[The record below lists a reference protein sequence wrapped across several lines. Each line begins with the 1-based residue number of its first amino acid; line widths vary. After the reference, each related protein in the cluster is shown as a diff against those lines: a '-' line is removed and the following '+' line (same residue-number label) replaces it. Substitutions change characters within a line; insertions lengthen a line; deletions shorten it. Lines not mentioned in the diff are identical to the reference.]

1 MRRVSS
7 PKHEL
12 KDTDGVGAV
21 PYIPL
26 SEDNGSGGTN
36 GQSIGALVKDATQ
49 HMSTLFRAEVE
60 LVKSETV
67 GEAKK
72 AAKGSVFFAVAAVVA
87 LYSSFFFF
95 FFLGELLSEWLQRW
109 AAFLIVF
116 GLMLVLAAAFGL
128 LGFRKWKKVRAP
140 QRSIDSIRE
149 TAAAFRPRRTSDS
162 DTAGTDGADGARP
175 APGTPSPTQR

>member
-1 MRRVSS
+1 MSPVSS

-12 KDTDGVGAV
+12 KDTSGVGAV

-26 SEDNGSGGTN
+26 AEDDRSTDAN
-36 GQSIGALVKDATQ
+36 GQSVGALVKDATQ
-49 HMSTLFRAEVE
+49 HLSTLFRAEVE

-72 AAKGSVFFAVAAVVA
+72 AAKGSVFFAIAAVVA

-116 GLMLVLAAAFGL
+116 GLMLALAALFGL
-128 LGFRKWKKVRAP
+128 LGYRKWKKVRAP
-140 QRSIDSIRE
+140 QRSIDSLRE
-149 TAAAFRPRRTSDS
+149 TAATFKPRKSETDA
-162 DTAGTDGADGARP
+162 AGTGLERP
-175 APGTPSPTQR
+175 APGAPSPTSR